1 MRKKKAIFS
10 QAIAYGN
17 SGAIAPAVILFN
29 RCNGL
34 CRTFFSD

>member
-17 SGAIAPAVILFN
+17 SGAIAPAVILLN